1 MLSSI
6 AQKVDFGDIIQ
17 VRQQIKRTFP
27 HTLGSNICVG
37 FVVTLKAM
45 IQNVIMYNVVRPG
58 SEAVLFMC
66 RTQLNKLAFGTTLAR
81 QLIQTVHRVSSLR

>member
-6 AQKVDFGDIIQ
+6 AQKVDFGDNIQ
-17 VRQQIKRTFP
+17 VRQQIKRAFP

-66 RTQLNKLAFGTTLAR
+66 RT
-81 QLIQTVHRVSSLR
+81 